1 MRTRNL
7 AIALFAVALLGGCAS
22 YGYRGGS
29 GDYYYGRSSDAYY
42 GAPYGSVG
50 YGYPGGLR
58 GSAGYRYGSPY
69 GYSRYPGYGY
79 SRYPGYGYGYY
90 PPYYQR
96 PIVVRPRP
104 DRPGRPDHDG
114 GSNRPPWRDL
124 ENIRRVEH
132 RERPERISEPRPSG
146 VRRPEAQERSR
157 PAGVPWRGN
166 AGRQIEQR
174 QQVRPSPPAAQR
186 QVPQRVERPVDRA
199 PRVERVQ
206 SRSRDSD
213 RRRIQEP

>member
-7 AIALFAVALLGGCAS
+7 AIAVFAVALLGGCAS

-42 GAPYGSVG
+42 GAPYGSIG

-58 GSAGYRYGSPY
+58 GSAGYGYRYGYPY
-69 GYSRYPGYGY
+69 YGY

-104 DRPGRPDHDG
+104 DRPDRPDHHDG
-114 GSNRPPWRDL
+114 GSSRPPWRDL

-146 VRRPEAQERSR
+146 VRRPEAQDRR
-157 PAGVPWRGN
+157 QPAGVPWRGH
-166 AGRQIEQR
+166 AGREVERR
-174 QQVRPSPPAAQR
+174 QVQPSPPAAQR
-186 QVPQRVERPVDRA
+186 QVPQRVERPVNRA
-199 PRVERVQ
+199 PRAERVQ
-206 SRSRDSD
+206 TQSRVRDQ
-213 RRRIQEP
+213 RRIK